1 MMLKTLKK
9 FAGIAS
15 KTSLVAAGLLCCA
28 SAYALDADAEGL
40 LINGDH
46 IYLNDS
52 TVFTEDLVGKH
63 DTITYSRDLTSEY
76 GTLCLPFAYNESQI
90 ENEIMLYR
98 INYFRDTVVILK
110 QIDRL
115 ESIKAGEPIIFFVK
129 DITKK
134 LSVEVKGL
142 TMVSTPVASTNMTGT
157 FVRDTVRTDADQKF
171 FIKDNKFMRGNG
183 NFIVPPFHAMLHVA
197 GQANALKSLSIYAE
211 DEIEGDFEG
220 ASQIDPAAKMQ
231 GIYNIK
237 GQPVKEM
244 LKNEVYIIKMSD
256 GTSKK
261 VFVE

>member
-15 KTSLVAAGLLCCA
+15 KSSLVAAGMLCCA

-76 GTLCLPFAYNESQI
+76 GTLCLPFAYHESQF
-90 ENEIMLYR
+90 ENEIQLFK
-98 INYFRDTVVILK
+98 INVLRDTAVILTK
-110 QIDRL
+110 ITNA
-115 ESIKAGEPIIFFVK
+115 EAGMPVIFFAK
-129 DITKK
+129 DVTKK
-134 LSVEVKGL
+134 LSVEVNGL

-171 FIKDNKFMRGNG
+171 FIKDNNFMRGNG

-211 DEIEGDFEG
+211 DEIEGGFEG

-244 LKNEVYIIKMSD
+244 LKNEIYIIKMSD

-261 VFVE
+261 VLVE